1 MVAPSI
7 FGLLGL
13 FLPFAFLFD
22 RNTLDTQINTR
33 ADLEKI
39 LPTIPV
45 AAEIPH
51 IKNKK
56 AFMDINDRTQIVES
70 SDFNQQS
77 QVPHGPDKWEQG
89 QGGLCLFICRSGRQK
104 SFGL

>member
-33 ADLEKI
+33 ADLEKM

-45 AAEIPH
+45 ATEIPH

-56 AFMDINDRTQIVES
+56 AFKDIPFVHTVIHILGFLRKSDLEVVEFRELDLVGHEQDRANPRMGCTT
-70 SDFNQQS
+70 
-77 QVPHGPDKWEQG
+77 
-89 QGGLCLFICRSGRQK
+89 
-104 SFGL
+104 